1 MTDYSILLLTRSIAF
16 KTIQF
21 GISNAKNVL
30 PLRSYRKRKK
40 FIHSS
45 TFYEVNF
52 SGSLKRISKF
62 ITPFYLLHKILR
74 EVFHS

>member
-1 MTDYSILLLTRSIAF
+1 MTDYSILLLTRSITF

-21 GISNAKNVL
+21 GISNAKNIF
-30 PLRSYRKRKK
+30 PFRSYRKRNK

-45 TFYEVNF
+45 KFYEVNF
-52 SGSLKRISKF
+52 SWSLKRISKF